1 MFVDT
6 QTQLELLFTLPLVRY
21 DVGGDGDNDNDNGDA
36 AAAADDV
43 GGDGDSADDDVVV
56 SFLCVSEFRIF

>member
-6 QTQLELLFTLPLVRY
+6 QLEMLFTVPLVRY

-36 AAAADDV
+36 AADDDV
-43 GGDGDSADDDVVV
+43 GGDGDSADDDVA
-56 SFLCVSEFRIF
+56 F